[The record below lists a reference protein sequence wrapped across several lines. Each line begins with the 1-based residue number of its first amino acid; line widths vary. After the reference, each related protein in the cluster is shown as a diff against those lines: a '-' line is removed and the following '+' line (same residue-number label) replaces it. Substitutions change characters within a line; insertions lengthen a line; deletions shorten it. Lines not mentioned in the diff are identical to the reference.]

1 LSNNPFDSLSP
12 TPFEA
17 SLKGKDK
24 ILLEVDILFG
34 GLAQLGG
41 CNETPKKK
49 KV

>member
-1 LSNNPFDSLSP
+1 LIVFHPHPFV
-12 TPFEA
+12 A

-34 GLAQLGG
+34 GPTQLGG
-41 CNETPKKK
+41 CNETPKKE